1 MALST
6 YSPSDVTI
14 TLAGIHAVTGYADG
28 TFVRIKKD
36 IKPFAKV
43 RAMDGEIARQYFDD
57 AGYKVELTL
66 MQSSPTN
73 NILSM
78 LYNVDTVTHMGKIP
92 LFIKDTRGQT
102 SFLAGTAWIEEIPEV
117 TFGAELDTRTWVF
130 GCSDVAMTIGG
141 NEDTSAIEDLLL
153 LGSSTLPLLQN
164 FGVF

>member
-6 YSPSDVTI
+6 YSPKDVTI
-14 TLAGIHAVTGYADG
+14 TLAGIHSVIGYADG
-28 TFVRIKKD
+28 TFVSIKKD

-57 AGYKVELTL
+57 AGYKVTLTL

-78 LYNVDTVTHMGKIP
+78 LYNIDTVTHMGKVP
-92 LFIKDTRGQT
+92 LFIKDGRGQT
-102 SFLAGTAWIEEIPEV
+102 YFLAGTAWIEEIPEV

-130 GCSDVAMTIGG
+130 GCSDVVMTIGG
-141 NEDTSAIEDLLL
+141 NSDTSAIEDSLLL
-153 LGSSTLPLLQN
+153 ASSALPLLQTY
-164 FGVF
+164 GVF